1 MIMKGSNIIQAYF
14 EHVKSNPLYGGVYDG
29 ILDYNEA
36 PSLPKSVLVKLLN
49 ERFDIR
55 KETGGVYL
63 VRSGGTT
70 QNPLIFPV
78 DIEENLAQRDMLARS
93 LVQHGII
100 TPQTVGLNLFTYGL
114 IYRTASILDDIFER
128 CKATTLPI
136 SAEAK
141 DADVFST
148 IELFTPDMLFGSPSR
163 LAIFAQYLIKNNL
176 RVNVPNILFGG
187 EFMVPSYQRIFT
199 EVFGAQNIYALYG
212 SAETGIWGWSLYSS
226 EPSLYRML
234 ENIHVEIFHPDA
246 DGFGNVVVTNLMRK
260 RFPVFRYDLGDI
272 GRLVTKNDVKYLE
285 LKSRDARSFFLD
297 SANLSVD
304 DFREITDDAD
314 TFQIQVHSG
323 KNIRNELKILLVKQV
338 PEAQRTTYAE
348 EKIKAVKALIHVNS
362 ELVDVKVELVEI
374 AQLHIN
380 KVTSKI
386 PQLIDFRK

>member
-1 MIMKGSNIIQAYF
+1 MKGSNIIQTYF
-14 EHVKSNPLYGGVYDG
+14 ERVKSNALYGGVYDG
-29 ILDYNEA
+29 IDHYADA

-49 ERFDIR
+49 ERFDIHN
-55 KETGGVYL
+55 ENSGVYL

-78 DIEENLAQRDMLARS
+78 DIDENFAQREMLARS
-93 LVQHGII
+93 LTKHRII

-114 IYRTASILDDIFER
+114 IYRTASIVDDLFER
-128 CKATTLPI
+128 CKATTLPV

-141 DADVFST
+141 DADVFSV
-148 IELFTPDMLFGSPSR
+148 IRLFTPDMLFGSPSR
-163 LAIFAQYLIKNNL
+163 LAIFAQYLVKNNL
-176 RVNVPNILFGG
+176 RVSIPNVLFGG
-187 EFMVPSYQRIFT
+187 EFMVPSYQRIFAEMFDT
-199 EVFGAQNIYALYG
+199 KNIYALYG
-212 SAETGIWGWSLYSS
+212 SAETGIWAWSLYSA
-226 EPSLYRML
+226 EPSLYRVM

-272 GRLVTKNDVKYLE
+272 GRLVTRNDVVYLE

-297 SANLSVD
+297 SSNLSVD
-304 DFREITDDAD
+304 DFSEITADAD

-323 KNIRNELKILLVKQV
+323 DNIRNELKILLVKQV
-338 PEAQRTTYAE
+338 PGSQQQNYIEAKTKMVRS
-348 EKIKAVKALIHVNS
+348 LIHVNN

-374 AQLHIN
+374 GQLFIN